1 MKAMLLLAT
10 CALVL
15 SGVSAS
21 AAEDVVIQTPD
32 QMKWADAPEFG
43 KGVQTTALAG
53 DPSKDGP
60 YVMRI
65 KLPANTMVPAHTHG
79 KAENVTVIS
88 GSLGMGMGEQADK
101 SKGQQLPTGSFFRVP
116 ADTPHFA
123 WAETDTIV
131 QVNGMGPATIKIV
144 EPLAGS
150 STSK

>member
-1 MKAMLLLAT
+1 MKAMLSLAT

-15 SGVSAS
+15 TALSAS

-32 QMKWADAPEFG
+32 QLKWADAPDFG
-43 KGVQTTALAG
+43 PGVQTAAVAG

-65 KLPANTMVPAHTHG
+65 KLPANTMVAAHTHG

-88 GSLGMGMGEQADK
+88 GTMGMGMGGQADK
-101 SKGQQLPTGSFFRVP
+101 SKGQQLPAGSFFRVP

-131 QVNGMGPATIKIV
+131 QVNGMGPASIKMV
-144 EPLAGS
+144 APAAGS